1 VEVIAM
7 FRKLLLVT
15 LATGALLAP
24 PASGAWL
31 IEGNAGVG
39 IPTGDL
45 GDLFGS
51 GLLVGASVGYLGAPF
66 EIGVDVSMIQND
78 MSGDYEDDLVAIG
91 AEDELKLFQYGVHAR
106 WMSPSQSTLS
116 PYFGVGLGGYNIKE
130 SYTEG
135 DLEEEPSETVLGVN
149 ARAGLNYWI
158 NSAWGIGADLSYHTA
173 WLEDESEF
181 PEEFGSAA
189 QFVGVALGIR
199 WRTSPSN

>member
-1 VEVIAM
+1 M

-15 LATGALLAP
+15 SAIGAFLVP
-24 PASGAWL
+24 PAYGAWL
-31 IEGNAGVG
+31 IDGNAGVG

-51 GLLVGASVGYLGAPF
+51 GLLVGASVGYLSAPF
-66 EIGVDVSMIQND
+66 EIGVDVSMTQND
-78 MSGDYEDDLVAIG
+78 MSGEWEEAHVAIG
-91 AEDELKLFQYGVHAR
+91 AEDELKFFQYGVHAR

-130 SYTEG
+130 RYTEG

-158 NSAWGIGADLSYHTA
+158 SSAWGIGADLSYHTA
-173 WLEDESEF
+173 WLDEDGSEF
-181 PEEFGSAA
+181 PEEFGSSA
-189 QFVGVALGIR
+189 QFIGVALGLRYRI
-199 WRTSPSN
+199 SPSY